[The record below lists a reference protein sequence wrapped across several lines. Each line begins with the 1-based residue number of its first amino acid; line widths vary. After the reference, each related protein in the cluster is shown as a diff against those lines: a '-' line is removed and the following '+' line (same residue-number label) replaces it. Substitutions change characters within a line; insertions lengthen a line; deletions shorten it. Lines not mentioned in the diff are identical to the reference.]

1 MLSSLMIILHRNSVR
16 GDNVQYVNAGLSGTP
31 SKLGILRLDRD
42 VLAYEPDICFIEFA
56 VNDGTET
63 DYQNAYESIS
73 QNRFCRRIS
82 LLFCCSR

>member
-1 MLSSLMIILHRNSVR
+1 M
-16 GDNVQYVNAGLSGTP
+16 NAGLSGTP

-63 DYQNAYESIS
+63 DIS
-73 QNRFCRRIS
+73 GTLTS
-82 LLFCCSR
+82 P